1 MTTPQEPSALDPVS
15 ARSPATRHVPGVTG
29 AQSGRRLR
37 VAQLTASRSLG
48 GKERQI
54 IELSAALPDE
64 YESFLVAFPEDGHAE
79 AVLEAARRGGLDGVA
94 LRQDFPRVGPTLS
107 ELVDVLRERQADI
120 VCCHGYKAKIL
131 GTLAGRWLGQI
142 VVSVSHGWTGESW
155 RVRLYERLG
164 RWSLWGAD
172 HVVCVSEA
180 QAERVRRRTRLSARR
195 VTSIPDAVQLS
206 RFAAADPAARA
217 ELESLFPEPPRLIVA
232 AAGRLSPEKG
242 FSVLVDAAAQVGR
255 RRDDVGFLICGDGKL
270 REPLEQQIR
279 GLDLEGRVV
288 LAGFRRDL
296 DRLLPHFDLL
306 VLPSFTEGLPNVVL
320 EAFAAGVPVVAT
332 AVGGTPELIEDGVSG
347 YLVPPGK
354 PLALA
359 ERIELALHSAER
371 RRDMGRQG
379 RERVSK
385 EFTFELQAAQ
395 YDALFQQLIAA
406 RALRRVAAGAS
417 S

>member
-1 MTTPQEPSALDPVS
+1 MTNPRKSSALDPTGTLAPAQEHS
-15 ARSPATRHVPGVTG
+15 RGAASPRRGG
-29 AQSGRRLR
+29 RLR

-54 IELSAALPDE
+54 IELSAALPDD

-94 LRQDFPRVGPTLS
+94 LRHDFPRVWPTLC
-107 ELVDVLRERQADI
+107 ELVDVLRQRQADI
-120 VCCHGYKAKIL
+120 ICCHGYKAKIL
-131 GTLAGRWLGQI
+131 GTLAGRWLGKI

-164 RWSLWGAD
+164 RWSLWGAH

-180 QAERVRRRTRLSARR
+180 QAERVRRHTRLSARR

-206 RFAAADPAARA
+206 RFAAADPAVRT
-217 ELESLFPEPPRLIVA
+217 ELENLFPEPPRLIVA

-242 FSVLVDAAAQVGR
+242 FSVLIDAAAQVCR
-255 RRDDVGFLICGDGKL
+255 RRDDVGFLLCGDGKL

-279 GLDLEGRVV
+279 GLELDGRVV

-296 DRLLPHFDLL
+296 DSLLPHFDLL
-306 VLPSFTEGLPNVVL
+306 VLPSYTEGLPNIVL
-320 EAFAAGVPVVAT
+320 EAFAACVPVVAT

-359 ERIELALHSAER
+359 ERIELALNSAQR

-385 EFTFELQAAQ
+385 EFTFELQATQ
-395 YDALFQQLIAA
+395 YDALFQQLVAA
-406 RALRRVAAGAS
+406 RALRRAADRTS
-417 S
+417 R